1 MIHKKKK
8 EKERALR
15 QAASPTKSENAASET
30 PKERESKSEDLDPA
44 ELAQAMAMSMGQ
56 TGDRPDTADR
66 DGDVEMESKDD
77 LANELAEAGL
87 SADDLELLQQIK
99 AAKGI
104 TVTLKV
110 SDLKGLSKEEKIA
123 KFKET
128 QEQYRKEK
136 KQTKMKGNMA
146 REKARREGIKKQN
159 KMKGNMAREK
169 AR

>member
-1 MIHKKKK
+1 MAK
-8 EKERALR
+8 
-15 QAASPTKSENAASET
+15 
-30 PKERESKSEDLDPA
+30 
-44 ELAQAMAMSMGQ
+44 AMAMSMDQ
-56 TGDRPDTADR
+56 NGDNPETADN
-66 DGDVEMESKDD
+66 DGDVEMESKD
-77 LANELAEAGL
+77 ELADELAAAGL

-136 KQTKMKGNMA
+136 KQNKMKGNMA
-146 REKARREGIKKQN
+146 REKARREGIKKQQEAER
-159 KMKGNMAREK
+159 KRKEYELRMVS
-169 AR
+169 